1 MRPRYATNNHQT
13 EEKIMKLL
21 TATLVKPARQVETKY
36 GTRTVA
42 DAIDQNGKEQ
52 TIWRP
57 ANDPVL
63 NGLSVNSPVT
73 LAVDSKGK
81 ISLVDNQPVAPATPK
96 TETNKT
102 EQIKTDYS
110 LSKTDKQAIASYI
123 QQQRDLLAFC
133 WEQAKSIPGHESED
147 TTEKLAVTLY
157 LAAQRKFNLA

>member
-1 MRPRYATNNHQT
+1 
-13 EEKIMKLL
+13 MKLL

-42 DAIDQNGKEQ
+42 DAIDQNGNEQ

-81 ISLVDNQPVAPATPK
+81 ISLVDNQPVAGATPK
-96 TETNKT
+96 TEPNQTQYQEMSPETK
-102 EQIKTDYS
+102 
-110 LSKTDKQAIASYI
+110 KQVASYI
-123 QQQRDLLAFC
+123 TEMSNLFNFC
-133 WEQAKSIPGHESED
+133 LKQVDNTVENITPED
-147 TTEKLAVTLY
+147 RRAIATTLFIS
-157 LAAQRKFNLA
+157 AQKKYSL